1 MRKNI
6 IKLYILFANIYSYI
20 FSKKYFRFINEVLY
34 NLALKAKGYTNYG
47 SLFLTGEKNFIKIL
61 INSKPSL
68 CIDIGANIGN
78 YSKYL
83 IQNSSSNVI
92 AFEPLKK
99 SYIELSKIAKN
110 YPSRFYAFNYGL
122 GDKNK
127 KSYIF
132 FSNNKSQKATF
143 NINFDKVTF
152 FSRKGVKKNL
162 TEIVTLD
169 SFYYKNKKL
178 FSNGLDF
185 IKIDSEGYEYQI
197 LLGAKKVLNI
207 LKPKFIQI
215 EINQYN
221 IYNNSNIYQF
231 SKILFDYDVFRIL
244 PYSSGMEKINPNHAN
259 SNIFHLSNFLFIRKK
274 NL

>member
-1 MRKNI
+1 
-6 IKLYILFANIYSYI
+6 
-20 FSKKYFRFINEVLY
+20 
-34 NLALKAKGYTNYG
+34 
-47 SLFLTGEKNFIKIL
+47 LTGEKNFIKIL
-61 INSKPSL
+61 INSKPRL

-99 SYIELSKIAKN
+99 SYVELSKISKN
-110 YPSRFYAFNYGL
+110 YPGRFYAFNFGL

-127 KSYIF
+127 QSNIYY
-132 FSNNKSQKATF
+132 SNNRSQKATF

-162 TEIVTLD
+162 TKIVTLD
-169 SFYYKNKKL
+169 SFYLKNKKF
-178 FSNGLDF
+178 FSYGLDF

-244 PYSSGMEKINPNHAN
+244 PYDSGMEKINPNYAN
-259 SNIFHLSNFLFIRKK
+259 NNIFHLSNFIFIRK
-274 NL
+274 